1 MSLLGPILFGAMFA
15 VPIWLGLN
23 AEDEV
28 KNIEIVDESGLLTTA
43 LEDRGNLQFTLAGK
57 DLSSRKEQMGESGVF
72 GILYIPPTTLDEP
85 KGITFFSEKSAG
97 MSTIGRIEGLLEE
110 RFENLKLERSELDKS
125 VIEGLRSKVSLNEI
139 KLANGE
145 ETSAS
150 TGLYTG
156 IGYISS
162 FLIYIFIFM
171 YGVQIMKG
179 VVEEKT
185 SRIVEVII
193 SSVKPTQLM
202 VGKIVGVAAVGFT
215 QFLIWIILS
224 FGLYSIGLSTVG
236 LNQERIAQIQ
246 QMTDEEQEQTEE
258 FTDTQIAISNI
269 TKSTESL
276 SIPLLVGCFVFYFL
290 GGYLLYGSLFAAVGA
305 GADSETDTQQFMLPV
320 TIPLIFSIVMLG
332 PVLANPNSTLA
343 FWLSIIPLFS
353 PVIMMMRIPFGVPG
367 WEIALSMILL
377 IIGFFAI
384 AWLAGRIYRIGIL
397 MHGSKVNWKTLGKW
411 VTMKV

>member
-1 MSLLGPILFGAMFA
+1 
-15 VPIWLGLN
+15 
-23 AEDEV
+23 
-28 KNIEIVDESGLLTTA
+28 
-43 LEDRGNLQFTLAGK
+43 
-57 DLSSRKEQMGESGVF
+57 
-72 GILYIPPTTLDEP
+72 
-85 KGITFFSEKSAG
+85 
-97 MSTIGRIEGLLEE
+97 
-110 RFENLKLERSELDKS
+110 
-125 VIEGLRSKVSLNEI
+125 
-139 KLANGE
+139 
-145 ETSAS
+145 
-150 TGLYTG
+150 
-156 IGYISS
+156 
-162 FLIYIFIFM
+162 
-171 YGVQIMKG
+171 
-179 VVEEKT
+179 
-185 SRIVEVII
+185 
-193 SSVKPTQLM
+193 M